1 MSLNIRFLSTA
12 TLIACSA
19 GAAMAQMAGGDMGGS
34 SPTTGMMSGSM
45 SAQMMGGQMMK
56 SDMMSGMAGTMLQMQ
71 QIMEKM
77 SGSMSQAMDMKK
89 MSSLSDSM
97 DDLAGMMKDMAAR
110 MRSGRMDAAALARM
124 NARMAAMNKALDT
137 PAGKGGAQ

>member
-1 MSLNIRFLSTA
+1 MSRPVRFLTTA
-12 TLIACSA
+12 MFIACSA
-19 GAAMAQMAGGDMGGS
+19 GAAMAQMSGGGMGGS
-34 SPTTGMMSGSM
+34 GSTSSMMSGAM

-71 QIMEKM
+71 QVMEKM
-77 SGSMSQAMDMKK
+77 AGSMGQAMDTKK

-97 DDLAGMMKDMAAR
+97 DDLAGMMTDMAAR
-110 MRSGRMDAAALARM
+110 MRSGKMDDAMLARM
-124 NARMAAMNKALDT
+124 NARMAAMNKVLDA